1 MWWLG
6 HLRVALSLPS
16 MKMTMRMRVEQQW
29 AMVSDSTLV
38 LPLSPAAAPPKSLR
52 LHALSRSALFA
63 VSRVCAPQNT
73 TERGPADRLGK
84 GGSS

>member
-38 LPLSPAAAPPKSLR
+38 LPLLPAAAPPKSPR
-52 LHALSRSALFA
+52 LHALSLRRSHTRRRTDMAG
-63 VSRVCAPQNT
+63 T
-73 TERGPADRLGK
+73 
-84 GGSS
+84 